1 VNVLLLTIDAW
12 RTSHASF
19 DPASTS
25 DCTPEL
31 ASLAEDGVVFT
42 QAVSHGPATPYAFP
56 GILTST
62 YPLDYGGYEELGDGR
77 TVVSEPLSDAGW
89 RCVGVHSN
97 PWLGGKYGYDRGYDE
112 YRDVGEFSL
121 PLLDGARE
129 VLVDRFGLDHPVYE
143 FAQSIYR
150 RLQSPLRMVGGGR
163 TDEVSVAR
171 AAFED
176 HAESRPDRHGEP
188 PDGRDLFVWAHL
200 LAPHAPYTPPE
211 RHREAAGVEDVDATE
226 LTTRAQRDPGGLSD
240 RERETVEGL
249 YAASVRHADE
259 RAGRILDAVDDD
271 TLVIVTADHGEALFE
286 HDTVGHP
293 PRLWDELVRVPLM
306 VRPPGGADP
315 RTDDFRTDDSRTVDS
330 RTVDSESVD
339 SRTVDAQVRH
349 VDIAPTVLDYADVPI
364 PGSYRGRSLR
374 PALEGD
380 SVPTRPAHVEVAST
394 ESHPGRIDPE
404 ALRIGVRT
412 PARKL
417 VFEDDE
423 LKGYDL
429 RRDPEECRPVDP
441 SSDEEWARLRRT
453 LRDRRDDIAFE
464 TGSVEFDADTEER
477 LRDLG
482 YLE

>member
-1 VNVLLLTIDAW
+1 MKVLLLTIDAW
-12 RTSHASF
+12 RTTHTSF

-25 DCTPEL
+25 ECTPEL

-97 PWLGGKYGYDRGYDE
+97 PWLGARYGYDRGYDE

-150 RLQSPLRMVGGGR
+150 RLQAPLRMVGGGR

-176 HAESRPDRHGEP
+176 NAEPRSDRHGEP

-200 LAPHAPYTPPE
+200 LEPHAPYTPPE
-211 RHREAAGVEDVDATE
+211 RHRETEGVEDVDATE
-226 LTTRAQRDPGGLSD
+226 LTTRAQRDPGALSD
-240 RERETVEGL
+240 REQETVEGL

-286 HDTVGHP
+286 HDSVGHP
-293 PRLWDELVRVPLM
+293 PQLWDELVRVPLLI
-306 VRPPGGADP
+306 RPPGGAAP
-315 RTDDFRTDDSRTVDS
+315 RTD
-330 RTVDSESVD
+330 D

-349 VDIAPTVLDYADVPI
+349 VDVAPTVLDYADVSI

-412 PARKL
+412 PPRKL

-429 RRDPEECRPVDP
+429 RRDPGERRPVDP
-441 SSDEEWARLRRT
+441 GSDEEWARLRRT